1 MPGVIFWDV
10 DTVEDFIRPDG
21 RLYVPRGEGIVPAL
35 GRLTQF
41 AHDRGI
47 PIVATA
53 DAHDPGDAE
62 FGDPPDFVR
71 RWPPHCLRG
80 TPGQRKIP
88 ETALHDPLILEPE
101 PLDPE
106 VLGRRVSGHRGDFLL
121 HKRHFDVFTNANV
134 DTVLRALDPAAIV
147 VYGLPLDICAN
158 FAVEGVLLHR
168 PSARLYIVIDA
179 VKAVRYE
186 LGEHLLKEWG
196 EEGVRLVKT
205 AEVVEEGVLG
215 V

>member
-1 MPGVIFWDV
+1 MAGVIFWDV
-10 DTVEDFIRPDG
+10 DTVEDFIRPEG
-21 RLYVPRGEGIVPAL
+21 RLYVPRGEGIIPAL
-35 GRLTQF
+35 GRLTGF
-41 AHDRGI
+41 AHERDI

-62 FGDPPDFVR
+62 FGDPPDFVSH
-71 RWPPHCLRG
+71 WPPHCLRG

-88 ETALHDPLILEPE
+88 ETALRSPLTLEPE
-101 PLDPE
+101 PQDPE
-106 VLGRRVSGHRGDFLL
+106 ALGRRVSAHRGDFLL
-121 HKRHFDVFTNANV
+121 HKRHFDVFSNANV
-134 DTVLRALDPAAIV
+134 DTVLRALAPATV
-147 VYGLPLDICAN
+147 VLYGLPLDVCVN
-158 FAVEGVLLHR
+158 HAVEGLFLHR
-168 PSARLYIVIDA
+168 PSARLYIVTDA

>member
-1 MPGVIFWDV
+1 MAGVIFWDV
-10 DTVEDFIRPDG
+10 DTVEDFIRPEG

-35 GRLTQF
+35 SRLTKF
-41 AHDRGI
+41 AHERGI
-47 PIVATA
+47 PILATA

-62 FGDPPDFVR
+62 FGEPPDFVE

-88 ETALHDPLILEPE
+88 ETALRDPLILEPE
-101 PLDPE
+101 PEDPE
-106 VLGRRVSGHRGDFLL
+106 ALGRRVAAHRGDFLL
-121 HKRHFDVFTNANV
+121 YKRLFDVFSNANV
-134 DTVLRALDPAAIV
+134 DTVLRALAPAAIV
-147 VYGLPLDICAN
+147 VYGLPLDVCVN
-158 FAVEGVLLHR
+158 RAVEGLFLHW
-168 PSARLYIVIDA
+168 PVARLYIVTDA

-196 EEGVRLVKT
+196 EEGVRLVKA